1 MFVSGRERERE
12 EGVCVFVERETE
24 RERVA
29 RGMWL
34 VTRLSNLMVYKRRRR
49 PSLTCTGEEE
59 ELLDSSSCLAPW
71 VVVGT
76 AAVAKHMHV
85 PSV

>member
-1 MFVSGRERERE
+1 MFVSGKERERE
-12 EGVCVFVERETE
+12 ECVGVFVE

-59 ELLDSSSCLAPW
+59 ELLDSSSCLAAW

-76 AAVAKHMHV
+76 AGVAKHMHV